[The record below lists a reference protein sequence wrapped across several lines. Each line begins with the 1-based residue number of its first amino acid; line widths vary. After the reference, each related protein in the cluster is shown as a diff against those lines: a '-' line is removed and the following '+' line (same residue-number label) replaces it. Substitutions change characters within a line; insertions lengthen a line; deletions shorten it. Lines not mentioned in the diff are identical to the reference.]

1 MGAEPARPGATP
13 TGRAGPQGTVPTSS
27 AVPPARLPRLLR
39 GVTYRR
45 QVCRPLD
52 FRVRYALRLP
62 TRLIRPATVVAVAGL
77 VALVLPAC
85 ARPPGQA
92 TAARPTATP
101 STPPPVVIK
110 TLPKSPPAP
119 PPPVG
124 PDPTNL
130 YAQAGAGQLAPAVR
144 SARPLVYV
152 PDSDE
157 SAVDLIDPATRQLV
171 GRLNVDKGPQHVVP
185 SWDLSKLYVVSESG
199 RVIPIDPR
207 TGRLLGSGTDLP
219 APYDLYFSP
228 DGRLAIAVA
237 ESTEDLLFLDPET
250 LTPLSRLHVDCPGI
264 NHLDF
269 AVDESYLIASCEY
282 ASRIVRV
289 DLRLLAVT
297 GYLDLGGMPQEV
309 RLDPRG
315 RFFYVGDIVAGGLHL
330 IDGAAM
336 KKVGFIKTGQGA
348 YGIVVSR
355 DGRSLYVTNRGES
368 TVSVVDVAAGTVKST
383 WRITGASPDLASLSS
398 DGAVL
403 WVSGRFDSEVY
414 AVSTADGKVLA
425 RVPVGKGPHG
435 LLVWPQPGRY
445 SLGSNAMMR

>member
-1 MGAEPARPGATP
+1 
-13 TGRAGPQGTVPTSS
+13 
-27 AVPPARLPRLLR
+27 
-39 GVTYRR
+39 
-45 QVCRPLD
+45 
-52 FRVRYALRLP
+52 
-62 TRLIRPATVVAVAGL
+62 
-77 VALVLPAC
+77 
-85 ARPPGQA
+85 
-92 TAARPTATP
+92 
-101 STPPPVVIK
+101 
-110 TLPKSPPAP
+110 
-119 PPPVG
+119 
-124 PDPTNL
+124 
-130 YAQAGAGQLAPAVR
+130 
-144 SARPLVYV
+144 
-152 PDSDE
+152 
-157 SAVDLIDPATRQLV
+157 
-171 GRLNVDKGPQHVVP
+171 
-185 SWDLSKLYVVSESG
+185 
-199 RVIPIDPR
+199 
-207 TGRLLGSGTDLP
+207 
-219 APYDLYFSP
+219 
-228 DGRLAIAVA
+228 
-237 ESTEDLLFLDPET
+237 
-250 LTPLSRLHVDCPGI
+250 
-264 NHLDF
+264 
-269 AVDESYLIASCEY
+269 
-282 ASRIVRV
+282 VRV

-414 AVSTADGKVLA
+414 AVSTADGAVLA